1 MKKVE
6 ELVFEPMGLISGPVL
21 TVMFDGLPRVKGP
34 RPPPPHTQRQ
44 PFQQYNG
51 PAALS
56 SAQITDSPTP
66 WVNYTIAHVF
76 LPSMHKSSNNLR
88 FSR

>member
-34 RPPPPHTQRQ
+34 RPPHPPHTKTTF
-44 PFQQYNG
+44 PTVWWTGSIIVG
-51 PAALS
+51 P
-56 SAQITDSPTP
+56 D
-66 WVNYTIAHVF
+66 H
-76 LPSMHKSSNNLR
+76 R
-88 FSR
+88 FAYAMG